1 MHRLIT
7 IGSWA
12 LIILLFLQPGIAHK
26 GAVEG
31 MRIFTTALLPYLLPY
46 LVITQLFIRSQN
58 SFLNTTNKFKL
69 YFNVYLLSAIGG
81 FPSGAAVITS
91 LKDIGTLNKSNASW
105 LLAICHAP
113 SPMFVIGFVGIEI
126 FHAEIAGI
134 KLLLIIHA
142 VNLVFLLVFIILS
155 PAIQENMHVQ
165 KSSDS
170 PFQESIKETYQ
181 ILLLI
186 GTTVI
191 FFTTVSF
198 IVFESVKEILPNIS
212 PILLVF
218 VASLFEMTGGISLAG
233 DMLSGSTFLPF
244 VVAIIIA
251 FSGISIHM
259 QIIVL
264 AQKSNIPIRKYILFR
279 FLHILIIPIL
289 FFWL

>member
-46 LVITQLFIRSQN
+46 LVITQMFIRSQN
-58 SFLNTTNKFKL
+58 SFLNTSNKFKM

-81 FPSGAAVITS
+81 FPSGAAVIAS
-91 LKDIGTLNKSNASW
+91 LKDLGTLNKSNASW

-155 PAIQENMHVQ
+155 PPIHENTHVQ
-165 KSSDS
+165 KASDS

-233 DMLSGSTFLPF
+233 EMLSGSTFLPF

-264 AQKSNIPIRKYILFR
+264 AQKANIPIRKYILFR

-289 FFWL
+289 FFL